1 MSQRDGL
8 TIEEREALMRAAREI
23 QHRAH
28 APYSH
33 FFVGAAVRAASGRV
47 YLGVN
52 VENASYPVGMCAE
65 RAAIGAAITAGER
78 ELVAVAVA
86 TDAPRAVFP
95 CGMCAQALH
104 EHGPGL
110 LVLAQGADGLVREAT
125 LDKILPYAYSGEGLA
140 EVAAAAGAA
149 GPAAGALRPG
159 ARE

>member
-1 MSQRDGL
+1 VSADTRDHDL
-8 TIEEREALMRAAREI
+8 TPDDKQALVTAARAI
-23 QHRAH
+23 QPRAH

-33 FFVGAAVRAASGRV
+33 FDVGAAVRAASGKV

-52 VENASYPVGMCAE
+52 VENASYPVGTCAE
-65 RAAIGAAITAGER
+65 RVAIGAAVTAGETR
-78 ELVAVAVA
+78 LVAVAVA

-110 LVLAQGADGLVREAT
+110 LVLAQGADGVVREAT

-140 EVAAAAGAA
+140 EVATAAGAA
-149 GPAAGALRPG
+149 PPGGG